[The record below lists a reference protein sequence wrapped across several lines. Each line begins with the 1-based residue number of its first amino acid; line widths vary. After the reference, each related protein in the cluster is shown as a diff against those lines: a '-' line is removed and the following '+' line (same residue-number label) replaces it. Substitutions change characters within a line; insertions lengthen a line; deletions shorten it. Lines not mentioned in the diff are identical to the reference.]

1 MARGAERR
9 ALGPPPDL
17 EQVRERS
24 LSLTEAASTT
34 ASTAAAEEQQQEAQG
49 QAEAEV
55 EVDQDLSELYRNTTV
70 ARELADALAQL
81 SREEDV
87 PMEVLGA
94 TMGAFDKV
102 GRMDG
107 VGHVLGSNGWVGR
120 SVDGCGSW
128 LVHIHRRAC
137 GQAILRST
145 EQARHLACRAKVE
158 VRNCVRVCARRMMAV

>member
-24 LSLTEAASTT
+24 LSLTEAAST

-49 QAEAEV
+49 QEEVEV

-70 ARELADALAQL
+70 ARALADALAQL

-94 TMGAFDKV
+94 TMGAFDRV
-102 GRMDG
+102 GM
-107 VGHVLGSNGWVGR
+107 WF
-120 SVDGCGSW
+120 GCMG
-128 LVHIHRRAC
+128 LVM
-137 GQAILRST
+137 S
-145 EQARHLACRAKVE
+145 
-158 VRNCVRVCARRMMAV
+158 